1 VSAHA
6 LAARRVG
13 GAAAQSALLLHAVSL
28 SRSLLLER
36 SSMLAARP
44 TVAPQARRRLNGTA
58 RCSSATRPAWA
69 GDDALSSFVNAL
81 IASPLYS
88 LMKPLARYT
97 LIDTAERNGIPWRAE
112 VERQEAERARLEALR
127 LALTDP
133 SVSYPAYCA
142 FSVEGLGC
150 RAATT
155 ATLDRPACRADAPLQ
170 TRCPSTRTRRG
181 T

>member
-1 VSAHA
+1 V
-6 LAARRVG
+6 
-13 GAAAQSALLLHAVSL
+13 
-28 SRSLLLER
+28 
-36 SSMLAARP
+36 
-44 TVAPQARRRLNGTA
+44 
-58 RCSSATRPAWA
+58 
-69 GDDALSSFVNAL
+69 L

-112 VERQEAERARLEALR
+112 VERMEAERARLEALR

-133 SVSYPAYCA
+133 SISYPAYCA
-142 FSVEGLGC
+142 LAMEGLG
-150 RAATT
+150 RESRYSSHS
-155 ATLDRPACRADAPLQ
+155 LLSGVPPDAPLQ